1 MFCYVLLI
9 VLFIYTFWKNRHA
22 IPRHI
27 TENTKFVKLKKYL
40 MLNFFQNKYK
50 FIYWTKAKKNLII
63 IKIED

>member
-27 TENTKFVKLKKYL
+27 TENTKFVKLKKIL
-40 MLNFFQNKYK
+40 DAK
-50 FIYWTKAKKNLII
+50 FLSKQI
-63 IKIED
+63 